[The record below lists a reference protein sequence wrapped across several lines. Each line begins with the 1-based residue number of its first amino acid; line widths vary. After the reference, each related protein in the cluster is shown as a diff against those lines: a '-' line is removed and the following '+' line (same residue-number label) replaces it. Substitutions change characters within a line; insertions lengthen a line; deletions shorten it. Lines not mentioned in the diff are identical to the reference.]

1 MLDVSPVFPV
11 SFASRQRFP
20 AALRPGD
27 RLTVIAPSGC
37 LRETA
42 AFERGVA
49 IWRSRGYEVQCPE
62 GLDDRHGYLAGT
74 DADRRSRLRAAW
86 RDPQVKGL
94 LCLRG
99 GYGGTRLLEDFAWSE
114 TDRATPKWLIGFSD
128 ITSLIWS
135 LARVDLGSV
144 HGAVLTTLAE
154 EPEWSQQ
161 RLFDL
166 VEGRELAPLS
176 GRVLVNPPMDNGNDD
191 GNGNDDDNDDR
202 KDGAVTG
209 WLCPANLAVGTSLLG
224 TPHQP
229 DLTGA
234 IVALEDVGEAPYRLD
249 RLLTQWRS
257 TGALAGVRGIALGRF
272 SQAEVPAGYPSF
284 SVEALMRDR
293 LGDLGIPILTD
304 LPFGHDGVN
313 AALPCGAI
321 ATLNL
326 RSATLSLMPKLHPDL
341 APNLAPNLVQDR

>member
-1 MLDVSPVFPV
+1 MPD
-11 SFASRQRFP
+11 FAPTPFTAAKRFP
-20 AALRPGD
+20 PALQPGD
-27 RLTVIAPSGC
+27 RLAVIAPSGC

-42 AFERGVA
+42 SFERGVA
-49 IWRSRGYEVQCPE
+49 IWRSRGYDVLCPE

-86 RDPQVKGL
+86 RDPSVKGL

-114 TDRATPKWLIGFSD
+114 GDQATPKWLIGFSD
-128 ITSLIWS
+128 ITSLLWS
-135 LARVDLGSV
+135 LARVNMGSV
-144 HGAVLTTLAE
+144 HGAVLTTLPD

-166 VEGRELAPLS
+166 VEGREIAPLS
-176 GRVLVNPPMDNGNDD
+176 GRVLVNPKTEKDTDKD
-191 GNGNDDDNDDR
+191 TDKDDDS
-202 KDGAVTG
+202 VTG

-229 DLTGA
+229 DFTGA
-234 IVALEDVGEAPYRLD
+234 IVAFEDVGEAPYRLD

-257 TGALAGVRGIALGRF
+257 VGAFAGIRGIALGRF

-293 LGDLGIPILTD
+293 LGDLGVPILTD
-304 LPFGHDGVN
+304 LPFGHDGEN

-321 ATLNL
+321 ATINT
-326 RSATLSLMPKLHPDL
+326 RSATLSLVAHCEPSLI
-341 APNLAPNLVQDR
+341 QES

>member
-1 MLDVSPVFPV
+1 MPDFSPAPLPTGKCFP
-11 SFASRQRFP
+11 P
-20 AALRPGD
+20 ALQPGD

-42 AFERGVA
+42 FFEQGVA
-49 IWRSRGYEVQCPE
+49 IWRSRGYDVICPP
-62 GLDDRHGYLAGT
+62 GLDDRYGYLAGT

-86 RDPQVKGL
+86 RDPAVKGI

-99 GYGGTRLLEDFAWSE
+99 GYGGTRLLEDFEWSE
-114 TDRATPKWLIGFSD
+114 ADRASPKWLIGFSD
-128 ITSLIWS
+128 ITSLLWS
-135 LARVDLGSV
+135 LARVGLGSV
-144 HGAVLTTLAE
+144 HGAVLTTLAD
-154 EPEWSQQ
+154 EPERSRQ

-166 VEGRELAPLS
+166 VEGRAIAPLS
-176 GRVLVNPPMDNGNDD
+176 GRMLINPANLANPAGNASDT
-191 GNGNDDDNDDR
+191 GDR
-202 KDGAVTG
+202 SDPIITG

-234 IVALEDVGEAPYRLD
+234 IVAFEDVGEAPYRLD

-257 TGALAGVRGIALGRF
+257 MGMFAGVRGIALGRF

-284 SVEALMRDR
+284 SVEELMRDR
-293 LGDLGIPILTD
+293 LGDLGIPILMD
-304 LPFGHDGVN
+304 LPFGHDGEN

-321 ATLNL
+321 ATIDP
-326 RSATLSLMPKLHPDL
+326 RSATLSI
-341 APNLAPNLVQDR
+341 VV